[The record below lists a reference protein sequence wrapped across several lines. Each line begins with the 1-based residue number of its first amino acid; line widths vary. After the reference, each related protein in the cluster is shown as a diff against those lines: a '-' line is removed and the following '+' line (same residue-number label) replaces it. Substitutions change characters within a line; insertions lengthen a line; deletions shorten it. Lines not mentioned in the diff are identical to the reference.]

1 MAFTCML
8 SQHVCHHHTQTGNL
22 LPDPQVAKAI
32 LVLMTTTERLI
43 FISEYDTTMV
53 KCTKEKKEKKIV
65 ELDLMYV
72 KSEKTTIVGFNV
84 IFCSMKGTKN
94 IPDLNRY
101 R

>member
-1 MAFTCML
+1 MAFTFML
-8 SQHVCHHHTQTGNL
+8 SQHVRHHHTQIGNL

-32 LVLMTTTERLI
+32 LVLMTMTERLI
-43 FISEYDTTMV
+43 FISEYETTMV
-53 KCTKEKKEKKIV
+53 NCTKENKEKKIV

-72 KSEKTTIVGFNV
+72 KSEKTTILAFNV